1 MSIKQPDRALSQQM
15 RKIIDR
21 VERDAERAY
30 GGRVGMV
37 LVLVPLDV
45 PDVEAQYI
53 ANVKREDGIDMLRS
67 LFKRWNIPIE
77 DVPAHEKQ

>member
-21 VERDAERAY
+21 AERDASRVY
-30 GGRVGMV
+30 GGRVGLIMV
-37 LVLVPLDV
+37 FVPFDV
-45 PDVEAQYI
+45 PQAEMQYI
-53 ANVKREDGIDMLRS
+53 ANVKREDGVDMLRK
-67 LFKRWNIPIE
+67 LFTRWNMPIE

>member
-21 VERDAERAY
+21 VERDAERAF

-37 LVLVPLDV
+37 LVLVPFDV
-45 PDVEAQYI
+45 PDAEAQYI
-53 ANVKREDGIDMLRS
+53 ANVRREDGVDMLRK
-67 LFKRWNIPIE
+67 LFARWQIPIE

>member
-1 MSIKQPDRALSQQM
+1 MSIKQPDRALSQQL

-21 VERDAERAY
+21 AERDADLVY
-30 GGRVGMV
+30 GGRVGLVMV
-37 LVLVPLDV
+37 FAPFNV

-53 ANVKREDGIDMLRS
+53 ANVKREDGIDMLRK
-67 LFKRWNIPIE
+67 LFARWNIPIE